1 MAARAKS
8 TYVADTSSSGF
19 DMDMNHATRLPLT
32 GGGRVAVVVRGTK
45 GSILAQACS
54 CLFFIVRTFTRLS
67 LAQRVAFVVM
77 LCQLSVEELM
87 AAALVISGRSHH
99 GGRMAARR
107 RQMAALRAFA
117 RPGCPNC
124 KLVLAFRVLRCFL
137 DDASAGEILLGL

>member
-1 MAARAKS
+1 MR
-8 TYVADTSSSGF
+8 
-19 DMDMNHATRLPLT
+19 
-32 GGGRVAVVVRGTK
+32 
-45 GSILAQACS
+45 AQACC
-54 CLFFIVRTFTRLS
+54 CLFFIVRTLTRAS
-67 LAQRVAFVVM
+67 FAQRVAFVVM
-77 LCQLSVEELM
+77 LCQWSVEELE

>member
-1 MAARAKS
+1 
-8 TYVADTSSSGF
+8 
-19 DMDMNHATRLPLT
+19 MNQATRRPDT
-32 GGGRVAVVVRGTK
+32 GGGRVVDEVRGTK
-45 GSILAQACS
+45 GLILAHS
-54 CLFFIVRTFTRLS
+54 CFCWFLSVRTLTRAS
-67 LAQRVAFVVM
+67 SAHFVAFVCM
-77 LCQLSVEELM
+77 LCQWSVEELE